1 MKVLIIEDEALAAE
15 KLQVMLKEIDPGLEI
30 AGITKSVEGT
40 LHWLQSHPEPDL
52 IISDIH
58 LSDSLCFDIFTGI
71 KPRCPVIFATAYDQ
85 YAIQAFEVNSIDYLL
100 KPIQK
105 EKLKNSIEKFHRLKS
120 KNDMAFHDLDK
131 IAAIITQSRKAY
143 KSRFLV
149 KVGTKIKSLQVN
161 QICYF
166 FTHEKMTYIVTKDG
180 KKYPVDHSLEE
191 IDNLLNPNDFFRVN
205 RKYVIHI
212 DAVNEIHPYF
222 KGRLK
227 ISLTPPV
234 HDAIVISAEKTPSF
248 KAWLDK

>member
-120 KNDMAFHDLDK
+120 KNDIAF
-131 IAAIITQSRKAY
+131 S
-143 KSRFLV
+143 
-149 KVGTKIKSLQVN
+149 
-161 QICYF
+161 
-166 FTHEKMTYIVTKDG
+166 
-180 KKYPVDHSLEE
+180 
-191 IDNLLNPNDFFRVN
+191 
-205 RKYVIHI
+205 
-212 DAVNEIHPYF
+212 
-222 KGRLK
+222 
-227 ISLTPPV
+227 
-234 HDAIVISAEKTPSF
+234 
-248 KAWLDK
+248 

>member
-15 KLQVMLKEIDPGLEI
+15 KLQTMLNEIDSGLEI
-30 AGITKSVEGT
+30 AGITKSVEGSVQ
-40 LHWLQSHPEPDL
+40 WLKDNPEPDL

-58 LSDSLCFDIFTGI
+58 LSDSLCFDIFTEL
-71 KPRCPVIFATAYDQ
+71 KPKCPVIFATAYDQ

-105 EKLKNSIEKFHRLKS
+105 EKLKNSIAKFHGLKS
-120 KNDMAFHDLDK
+120 KNATNFPNLEK
-131 IAAIITQSRKAY
+131 IADIINQSNREY

-149 KVGTKIKSLQVN
+149 KVGTKIKSIQVN

-166 FTHEKMTYIVTKDG
+166 YTHDKMTYIVAKDG
-180 KKYPVDHSLEE
+180 KKYPIDHTLEE
-191 IDNLLNPNDFFRVN
+191 IDNLLDPGNFFRIN

-212 DAVNEIHPYF
+212 ESVNEIHPYF

-227 ISLTPPV
+227 ISLTP
-234 HDAIVISAEKTPSF
+234 HIDDDIVISSEKTPSF